1 MAKVKEY
8 FEHPIIQIALA
19 LGFSTIVLNRVSQWL
34 SIEPIGDSAMAIPAF
49 VAAIYG
55 YVSFKY
61 KNYKF
66 STTWYWIV
74 AIFVATWLVILYHMP

>member
-1 MAKVKEY
+1 MANIREY

-19 LGFSTIVLNRVSQWL
+19 LGFSSIVLNRVSQWL

-61 KNYKF
+61 KDHKF
-66 STTWYWIV
+66 STS
-74 AIFVATWLVILYHMP
+74 